1 MNQSAPIL
9 LPEKIARLQGPIVV
23 FGASGFIG
31 ANLFE
36 QLFRVRQDVFALT
49 HDATKAWRLK
59 LLDVPAE
66 NIVHC
71 DILSNTSVQDVFG
84 KLKPKTIF
92 NLAAYGAYSKQKN
105 VGLTYETN
113 VLGTVNILENC
124 SAEMVYI
131 HAGSSSEYGF
141 NCTAPKETDPVE
153 PNSHYAVS
161 KVSAAYTLD
170 FYAKVHGLNTLN
182 LRLYSIYGGWE
193 EPDRLIPR
201 LIEEVRNG
209 KLPPLVS
216 PDISRDFVY
225 VDDCVDAFVQAA
237 LRVNPEIR
245 GRSYN
250 IATGQKTTMREL
262 VDAARQTFGLTLE
275 PVWGSMN
282 NRNWDL
288 ADWYGDPTAAET
300 DLGWKATTTLGDG
313 LRRTADWQIS
323 HEYESRVI
331 PAFNT
336 PTLNPVIS
344 PIIACYKDAQ
354 AIPFMYERLVKTF
367 NEMKVRY
374 EIIFVNDNSP
384 DNTDEVLDA
393 ICAKD
398 PNVIAI
404 KHSRNF
410 GSQSAF
416 LSGMEIATGDAVVL
430 MDGDL
435 QDPPEVIPRFYE
447 KWQQGFDV
455 TYGVRVQREMAPH
468 VHFFYKQFYRLF
480 RKTAYINIP
489 VDAGDFSM
497 IDRKVVR
504 ELVSLPETEQFLRG
518 LRAWVGFK
526 QTGVDYVRPERMFG
540 VSTNNWTKNIWWAKK
555 AIFSFSFAPLELMTY
570 AGFVLTVL
578 SVLGIL
584 WQILAKF
591 VFFPDTPAGLS
602 TVIILVM
609 FFGGINLLGI
619 SFLGEYISKIFEET
633 KKRPK
638 FIRTMV
644 RKGQRV
650 YKTAAEI
657 STLVEQR
664 KSK

>member
-1 MNQSAPIL
+1 MNQNNPTLAAAG
-9 LPEKIARLQGPIVV
+9 IARLKGPIVV

-36 QLFRVRQDVFALT
+36 QLFRVRTDVYALT

-66 NIVHC
+66 NVVHC
-71 DILSNTSVQDVFG
+71 DILSDSSLKDVFG

-124 SAEMVYI
+124 TPDMVYI

-161 KVSAAYTLD
+161 KVSAAYTLAY
-170 FYAKVHGLNTLN
+170 YAKVHQLNTLN

-201 LIEEVRNG
+201 LVEEARRSQ
-209 KLPPLVS
+209 LPPLVS

-225 VDDCVDAFVQAA
+225 VDDCVNAFVQAA
-237 LRVNPEIR
+237 LRVDASNR
-245 GRSYN
+245 GNSYN
-250 IATGQKTTMREL
+250 IATGRKTTMREL
-262 VDAARQTFGLTLE
+262 VDVTRQTFGGIPE
-275 PVWGSMN
+275 PVWGSMG
-282 NRNWDL
+282 NRAWDL
-288 ADWYGDPTAAET
+288 SEWYGDPSAAEA
-300 DLGWKATTTLGDG
+300 DLGWKAETPLSDG
-313 LRRTADWQIS
+313 LRRTAEWQVA
-323 HEYESRVI
+323 HQYEERVI
-331 PAFNT
+331 PAFQT

-354 AIPFMYERLVKTF
+354 AIPYMYERLVKTF

-398 PNVIAI
+398 PNVMAI

-416 LSGMEIATGDAVVL
+416 LSGMEIATGDSVVL

-447 KWQQGFDV
+447 RWQQGFDV
-455 TYGVRVQREMAPH
+455 VYGVRVQREMPPH

-480 RKTAYINIP
+480 KKTAYITIP

-504 ELVSLPETEQFLRG
+504 ELVNLPETEQFLRG

-570 AGFVLTVL
+570 GGFLLTGLSFIAAIAQVIGRILDPTLPHGIPTIIVLTL
-578 SVLGIL
+578 
-584 WQILAKF
+584 
-591 VFFPDTPAGLS
+591 
-602 TVIILVM
+602 
-609 FFGGINLLGI
+609 FFGGINMLGL

-644 RKGQRV
+644 RKGKQV
-650 YKTAAEI
+650 YTTATEI
-657 STLVEQR
+657 ETLVKQR
-664 KSK
+664 RTK